1 MASTE
6 QDVHDSDSDLDTS
19 TSTQSAST
27 RTTARKKQVRH
38 RFSSWTFQRTL
49 STDSTALNGG
59 PASVPLQERQKY
71 LLEHIRSR
79 IINTDKMP
87 RIVTFVEV
95 YYNASIISGALA
107 DGISISIP
115 LLGFVQTRACT
126 NCEISTMQ
134 FWFPASWAPVPGGLS
149 ARGACC
155 WRRPTAACRQR
166 ASAGGSTEPSPRTAR
181 GARLAAAC
189 GAPAARLHLSR
200 GSYDASDAG
209 ECSGRRIP
217 PIAARPLRCRK
228 PGGAGEEQ
236 ARLAAASAGQAPAGA
251 GKEPARLA
259 ARRLAGTGSAPSAR
273 GAGPAGG
280 G

>member
-1 MASTE
+1 LKVLPWLWNGNQPRIEDSSPIKSFIHISLLLSGSIMASTE
-6 QDVHDSDSDLDTS
+6 QDVLDTDSDLNTS

-149 ARGACC
+149 SNQGFKHNLN
-155 WRRPTAACRQR
+155 QIK
-166 ASAGGSTEPSPRTAR
+166 G
-181 GARLAAAC
+181 
-189 GAPAARLHLSR
+189 
-200 GSYDASDAG
+200 
-209 ECSGRRIP
+209 
-217 PIAARPLRCRK
+217 
-228 PGGAGEEQ
+228 
-236 ARLAAASAGQAPAGA
+236 
-251 GKEPARLA
+251 
-259 ARRLAGTGSAPSAR
+259 
-273 GAGPAGG
+273 
-280 G
+280 